1 MHYSPATPGHVT
13 INKKM
18 CPFPSPSVVFPRQIG
33 KTWRRVTWDRWGL
46 VPLEARNKGDGRF
59 SLNSCFIDHVYMHV
73 AKFQWCR
80 QLVNHLLPRIQVWK
94 VMSCADD
101 TFPMN
106 RCIFHICTCHPHNGT
121 CVHWNGKTNDPPFF
135 QHISPNW
142 SQNSGTSAGQIQ
154 LWNTTPW
161 QARIW

>member
-1 MHYSPATPGHVT
+1 
-13 INKKM
+13 M